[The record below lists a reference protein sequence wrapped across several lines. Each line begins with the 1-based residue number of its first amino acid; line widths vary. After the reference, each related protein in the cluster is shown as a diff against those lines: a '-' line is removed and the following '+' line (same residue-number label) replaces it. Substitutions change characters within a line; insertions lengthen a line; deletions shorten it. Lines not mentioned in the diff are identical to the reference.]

1 MREILFRGKCKETGK
16 WYKGQYINLHK
27 TTYCFKEDYE
37 ADKNNDIHQ
46 IVFEHMT
53 DWGLPNQH
61 LRVDVFP
68 ETVGQYTGL
77 TDKNGI
83 RIFEGDIIRY
93 TRTNKYAPDCSFHKQ
108 DLVSIHLVLWDS
120 SVSAF
125 VQQHY
130 SLNDK
135 RIVGKGSAVLY
146 DDRAKENIVEVI
158 GNIHYNPELL
168 GGADK

>member
-1 MREILFRGKCKETGK
+1 MREILFRGKRKDNGEWVEGFLWKKKYNTPK
-16 WYKGQYINLHK
+16 LFIS
-27 TTYCFKEDYE
+27 CFPDEDDNE
-37 ADKNNDIHQ
+37 E
-46 IVFEHMT
+46 VF
-53 DWGLPNQH
+53 
-61 LRVDVFP
+61 VIYP

-77 TDKNGI
+77 TDKNGKK
-83 RIFEGDIIRY
+83 IFEGDIIRY
-93 TRTNKYAPDCSFHKQ
+93 TRTNMYAPSCSFHKQ

-130 SLNDK
+130 SLNEK

-158 GNIHYNPELL
+158 GNIHDNPELL
-168 GGADK
+168 DGGKQ